1 MKKVLLTTAMGMML
15 ALPLAAQTV
24 PAATGTETAPQV
36 FFDRVGAGVKA
47 SDLVGKRV
55 YAAKTLTGT
64 EAALEKP
71 ADDWEDVG
79 EVRDLVIDPAGDIEA
94 ALVDVGGFLG
104 IGEKTVAVNMEALHL
119 VPDAATAGRF
129 FVVMQGDR
137 AALEAAPAYAA
148 VEPGTTEARN
158 AAGSLPVTDITALSA
173 DVLTGK
179 PVYGIGD
186 AKLGEVSDVVAGADG
201 TTQKV
206 IVDVG
211 GVLGIGAKPVAL
223 SPAQIEVK
231 PATDGGEMTLHVAA
245 TEEELTA
252 MPEYK
257 G

>member
-119 VPDAATAGRF
+119 VPDAATAPVSAPTPTIPPAF
-129 FVVMQGDR
+129 DPEP
-137 AALEAAPAYAA
+137 AITTTATSSSASTTAAP
-148 VEPGTTEARN
+148 
-158 AAGSLPVTDITALSA
+158 
-173 DVLTGK
+173 K
-179 PVYGIGD
+179 P
-186 AKLGEVSDVVAGADG
+186 
-201 TTQKV
+201 T
-206 IVDVG
+206 
-211 GVLGIGAKPVAL
+211 AKPRATVTPGSGYVPKGPKKPDDGSVEL
-223 SPAQIEVK
+223 PTPGDDPGLPPPA
-231 PATDGGEMTLHVAA
+231 P
-245 TEEELTA
+245 
-252 MPEYK
+252 
-257 G
+257 